1 LQLLSVEERKGQMKS
16 DFWLFIIM
24 RSLDRVRT
32 LRVEKRTLIILTLGG
47 IVFTAGL
54 VFFAF
59 EYFSL
64 LQGQGQL
71 IKQANQLKNQITA
84 LNQQL
89 KKVSPESIFKKPL
102 PPPVAVEE
110 LKVIRQENGE
120 GFAVRFSLINQN
132 PGGIPVSGTLAIVAK
147 NETSRTPRYRVIP
160 EMSLDKGIP
169 QQPEKGIR
177 FGIKRQK
184 YVEGFFDVSSDEI
197 FKTVTV
203 YLYSPERKLLLQ
215 KSVEIPEK

>member
-1 LQLLSVEERKGQMKS
+1 MKS

-32 LRVEKRTLIILTLGG
+32 LRIEKRTLVILTLGG
-47 IVFTAGL
+47 IVFAVGL
-54 VFFAF
+54 GFFAY

-64 LQGQGQL
+64 LLGRGHL
-71 IKQANQLKNQITA
+71 IEQANQLKNQIAT

-89 KKVSPESIFKKPL
+89 KRVSKENIPKKPL
-102 PPPVAVEE
+102 LPPIAVEE

-120 GFAVRFSLINQN
+120 GFSVRFSLVNQN
-132 PGGIPVSGTLAIVAK
+132 PREIPVSGTLAMVAK
-147 NETSRTPRYRVIP
+147 NETLRPPMYRVVP

-184 YVEGFFDVSSDEI
+184 FVEAFFDASSEEI
-197 FKTVTV
+197 FKTLTV

-215 KSVEIPEK
+215 KSVEIPIR

>member
-1 LQLLSVEERKGQMKS
+1 MKS

-24 RSLDRVRT
+24 RSLDRVQT
-32 LRVEKRTLIILTLGG
+32 LRIEKRTLVILTLGG
-47 IVFTAGL
+47 IVFAAGL
-54 VFFAF
+54 GFFAY

-64 LQGQGQL
+64 LQGRGHL
-71 IKQANQLKNQITA
+71 IEQANQLKNQIIT
-84 LNQQL
+84 LNQKL
-89 KKVSPESIFKKPL
+89 KKVSMENIPKKPIL
-102 PPPVAVEE
+102 PPMAIEE

-120 GFAVRFSLINQN
+120 GFSVRFCLVNQN
-132 PGGIPVSGTLAIVAK
+132 PREIPVSGTLAMVAK
-147 NETSRTPRYRVIP
+147 NETLRPSRYRVIP

-184 YVEGFFDVSSDEI
+184 FVEAFFDASSEEI
-197 FKTVTV
+197 FKTLTV